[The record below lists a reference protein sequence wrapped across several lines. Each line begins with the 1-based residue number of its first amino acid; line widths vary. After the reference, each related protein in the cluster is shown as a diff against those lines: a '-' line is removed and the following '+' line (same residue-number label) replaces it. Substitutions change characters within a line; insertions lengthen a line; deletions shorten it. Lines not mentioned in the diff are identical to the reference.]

1 MPGADVQLYVSHT
14 PSPNPG
20 RPTISC
26 RTHAERRNAVEQAK
40 TGGAAGAVDGA
51 AALASARRA
60 AEKSLELYEYTK
72 VEEPVP
78 EVRLCVCG
86 HVS

>member
-1 MPGADVQLYVSHT
+1 M
-14 PSPNPG
+14 
-20 RPTISC
+20 RC
-26 RTHAERRNAVEQAK
+26 RVHAERRNAVEQTKAA
-40 TGGAAGAVDGA
+40 GAAGAVDSA

-78 EVRLCVCG
+78 EVGLWGFV
-86 HVS
+86 